1 MRHNIFQAPKE
12 KTCQKQIRCLA
23 EIFLN
28 IKGEIKTFSDE
39 EKVRTFIA
47 SKSTLKERR
56 KEVFYT
62 ERK

>member
-1 MRHNIFQAPKE
+1 MWNNIFQAPKE
-12 KTCQKQIRCLA
+12 KTCQQQILCPA

-28 IKGEIKTFSDE
+28 IKEEIKTFSDE
-39 EKVRTFIA
+39 EKLRKFIA
-47 SKSTLKERR
+47 SKPTLKELC